1 MLEHFYLWGEFVSL
15 ALVVVLAGTVLTRY
29 ADAVSEKLQLGRV
42 FIGMIFL
49 GFVTSLPEMVI
60 TLSSLV
66 EVEQPDM
73 GVGNIYGSCLF
84 NLFMICLVDWLF
96 MRGRVFV
103 ETQKG
108 EAVCGLMS
116 IVLVALSLA
125 GLTLGGRFGGSHP
138 RFFDPLSI
146 NFGIT
151 SFLILVVYGVASW
164 VLYRAER
171 MPRQE
176 QTAPPDRS
184 GLWRLL
190 VWSGLA
196 ALAIV
201 LAGALLTRTCD
212 RIATVYGLGHSFV
225 GTAFLAA
232 ISSMPELV
240 CTFAAARLGSVG
252 LAFGN
257 IFGSNLFNIA
267 ILGITDAA
275 WRKGLVFAHKTSDEH
290 IVVGLCVV
298 IVTAIYLVAGQM
310 DYRARRRVG
319 WVTGIAGALYVGG
332 LAAAFFLSRL

>member
-1 MLEHFYLWGEFVSL
+1 LEHFLLWGRFAFLSFV
-15 ALVVVLAGTVLTRY
+15 VILAGTVLTRY
-29 ADAVSEKLQLGRV
+29 ADAISEKLQLGRV
-42 FIGMIFL
+42 FIGMMFL

-60 TLSSLV
+60 TLFSLV
-66 EVEQPDM
+66 EVDRPNM

-96 MRGRVFV
+96 MRGRIFV
-103 ETQKG
+103 RTERG

-116 IVLVALSLA
+116 IVLVAISLA
-125 GLTLGGRFGGSHP
+125 GLTLGARFGVSHS
-138 RFFDPLSI
+138 RFFDPLGI

-151 SFLILVVYGVASW
+151 SFLILVVYVVALW

-171 MPRQE
+171 TPKEE
-176 QTAPPDRS
+176 QAASHNRS
-184 GLWRLL
+184 GLRRLL
-190 VWSGLA
+190 LLSGVA

-212 RIATVYGLGHSFV
+212 RIATTYRLGHSFV

-275 WRKGLVFAHKTSDEH
+275 WRKGLIFAQKTSNEH
-290 IVVGLCVV
+290 VVVGLCIV
-298 IVTAIYLVAGQM
+298 IVTAIYIMAGQM
-310 DYRARRRVG
+310 NYRARRRVG
-319 WVTGIAGALYVGG
+319 WVTGVAGLLYVAG
-332 LAAAFFLSRL
+332 LAAAFFLSRLS

>member
-1 MLEHFYLWGEFVSL
+1 MEHFLLWGRFAFLSFV
-15 ALVVVLAGTVLTRY
+15 VILAGTVLTRY
-29 ADAVSEKLQLGRV
+29 ADAISEKLQLGRV
-42 FIGMIFL
+42 FIGMMFL

-60 TLSSLV
+60 TLFSLV
-66 EVEQPDM
+66 EVDRPNM

-96 MRGRVFV
+96 MRGRIFV
-103 ETQKG
+103 RTERG

-116 IVLVALSLA
+116 IVLVAISLA
-125 GLTLGGRFGGSHP
+125 GLTLGARFGVSHS
-138 RFFDPLSI
+138 RFFDPLGI

-151 SFLILVVYGVASW
+151 SFLILVVYVVALW

-171 MPRQE
+171 TPGGQAAPRN
-176 QTAPPDRS
+176 RS
-184 GLWRLL
+184 GLRRLL
-190 VWSGLA
+190 LLSGVA

-212 RIATVYGLGHSFV
+212 RIATTYRLGHSFV

-275 WRKGLVFAHKTSDEH
+275 WRKGLIFAHKTSNEH
-290 IVVGLCVV
+290 IVVGLCIV
-298 IVTAIYLVAGQM
+298 IVTAIYIMAGQM
-310 DYRARRRVG
+310 NYRARRRVG
-319 WVTGIAGALYVGG
+319 WVTGIAGLLYVAG
-332 LAAAFFLSRL
+332 LAAAFFLSGL

>member
-1 MLEHFYLWGEFVSL
+1 MEHFLLWGRFAFLSFV
-15 ALVVVLAGTVLTRY
+15 VILAGTVLTRY
-29 ADAVSEKLQLGRV
+29 ADAISEKLQLGRV
-42 FIGMIFL
+42 FIGMMFL

-60 TLSSLV
+60 TLFSLV
-66 EVEQPDM
+66 EVDRPNM

-96 MRGRVFV
+96 MRGRIFV
-103 ETQKG
+103 RTERG

-116 IVLVALSLA
+116 IVLVAISLA
-125 GLTLGGRFGGSHP
+125 GLTLGARFGVSHS
-138 RFFDPLSI
+138 RFFDPLGI

-151 SFLILVVYGVASW
+151 SFLILVVYVVALW

-171 MPRQE
+171 TPGGQAAPRN
-176 QTAPPDRS
+176 RS
-184 GLWRLL
+184 GLRRLL
-190 VWSGLA
+190 LLSGVA

-212 RIATVYGLGHSFV
+212 RIATTYRLGHSFV

-275 WRKGLVFAHKTSDEH
+275 WRKGLIFAQKTSNEH
-290 IVVGLCVV
+290 IVVGLCIV
-298 IVTAIYLVAGQM
+298 IVTAIYIMAGQM
-310 DYRARRRVG
+310 NYRARRRVG
-319 WVTGIAGALYVGG
+319 WVTGIAGLLYVAG
-332 LAAAFFLSRL
+332 LAAAFFLSGL

>member
-1 MLEHFYLWGEFVSL
+1 MI
-15 ALVVVLAGTVLTRY
+15 LAGTVLTRY
-29 ADAVSEKLQLGRV
+29 ADAISEKLQLGRV
-42 FIGMIFL
+42 FIGMMFL
-49 GFVTSLPEMVI
+49 GFVTSLPELVI
-60 TLSSLV
+60 TLFSLV
-66 EVEQPDM
+66 EVGRPSM

-96 MRGRVFV
+96 MRGRIFV
-103 ETQKG
+103 KTERG
-108 EAVCGLMS
+108 EAVCGLLS
-116 IVLVALSLA
+116 IVLVAISLA
-125 GLTLGGRFGGSHP
+125 GLALEGRFAVRHP
-138 RFFDPLSI
+138 RFFDPLGI

-151 SFLILVVYGVASW
+151 SFLILVVYVVASW

-171 MPRQE
+171 TPKEER
-176 QTAPPDRS
+176 TAPPDRS
-184 GLWRLL
+184 GLRRLL
-190 VWSGLA
+190 LLSGVA

-201 LAGALLTRTCD
+201 LAGALLTKTCD
-212 RIATVYGLGHSFV
+212 RIATTYRLGHSFV
-225 GTAFLAA
+225 GVAFLAA

-275 WRKGLVFAHKTSDEH
+275 WRKGLIFAHKTSNEH

-298 IVTAIYLVAGQM
+298 MVTAIYILAGQM

-319 WVTGIAGALYVGG
+319 WVTGIAGLLYVGG